1 MFTDARSK
9 TILFMAHCLL
19 NQNSISDGTAVYPG
33 AVKHIIA
40 LLLESGI
47 GIVQLPCPE
56 LMCLGLDRGDQNGAA
71 SPVIVENTRIRK
83 ALEQKPALEK
93 LNALIAPLAFQISE
107 YQKFGFNI
115 RGIVGINR
123 SPSCGVETT
132 SRDNREVA
140 GRGVFM
146 EALRL
151 ELEKKNLHL
160 KMVGVKDSEPEKSLQ
175 IVKLLI
181 PKHRQKVV
189 DRQK

>member
-9 TILFMAHCLL
+9 TILFVAHCLL
-19 NQNSISDGTAVYPG
+19 NQNSISDGTAAYPG
-33 AVKHIIA
+33 SVKHIVA

-71 SPVIVENTRIRK
+71 APVIVENTRIRK
-83 ALEQKPALEK
+83 ALEQEAAIAK
-93 LNALIAPLAFQISE
+93 LNALVATIVFQIFE
-107 YQKFGFNI
+107 YLKYGFDI
-115 RGIVGINR
+115 KGIVGINR

-151 ELEKKNLHL
+151 ELEKKDLHL

-175 IVKLLI
+175 IVKHLI
-181 PKHRQKVV
+181 
-189 DRQK
+189 